1 MNFRPLL
8 DSRLLYTILFILLGY
23 YSWQYHCQHQFLK
36 EDIKTYNTN
45 IELYDTHLT
54 ELMDHH
60 HSAIHLCDSLIN
72 VIDSLENKRTQ

>member
-1 MNFRPLL
+1 MNLKTFL
-8 DSRLLYTILFILLGY
+8 DSRLLCSFLFIILGY
-23 YSWQYHCQHQFLK
+23 FCWQYHIQHAVLI

-45 IELYDTHLT
+45 IELYDHHLT